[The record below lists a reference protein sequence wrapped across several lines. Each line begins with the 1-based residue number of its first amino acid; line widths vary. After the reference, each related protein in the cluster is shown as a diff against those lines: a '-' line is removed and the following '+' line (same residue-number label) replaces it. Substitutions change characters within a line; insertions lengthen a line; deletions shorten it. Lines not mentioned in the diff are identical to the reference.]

1 MNFPQGKDHGNSA
14 INRIA
19 ISAALLA
26 IAALFSQSG
35 LEPSMAASKP
45 SPAAKTVTAKGPKG
59 QQLSV
64 SGGTNF
70 ADGDKVM
77 VTGKNYDMK
86 LGIYLTYCVIPAS
99 GARPDLCGPFDITG
113 QDNASTWIS
122 SNPPLY
128 AKLLVKP
135 FGKGGTFKLP
145 VTITRMIGDQD
156 CQVVKCAITTR
167 ADHTN
172 GSDRSADVFIP
183 VTVRGGSG
191 SQTPAGSASPTP
203 TK

>member
-1 MNFPQGKDHGNSA
+1 MNFPQVKDLEKSA
-14 INRIA
+14 IGRIVTIA
-19 ISAALLA
+19 GLLSAALYL
-26 IAALFSQSG
+26 SQSG
-35 LEPSMAASKP
+35 LAPSMAEIRSTATSKV
-45 SPAAKTVTAKGPKG
+45 VTAKGPKG
-59 QQLSV
+59 QILSV
-64 SGGTNF
+64 TGPTNF
-70 ADGDKVM
+70 ADGDKVI

-86 LGIYLTYCVIPAS
+86 LGIYVTYCVIPQK

-113 QDNASTWIS
+113 QNNASTWVS

-183 VTVRGGSG
+183 VTVRGGAG
-191 SQTPAGSASPTP
+191 IQTPSGSASPTP